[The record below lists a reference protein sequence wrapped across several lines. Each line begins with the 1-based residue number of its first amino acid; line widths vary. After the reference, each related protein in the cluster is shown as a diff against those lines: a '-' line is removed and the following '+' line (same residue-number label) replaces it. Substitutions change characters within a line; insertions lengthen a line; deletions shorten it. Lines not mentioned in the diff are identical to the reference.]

1 MMNALENRLRN
12 AQRKVA
18 PLAPWIRFTNHKD
31 ARLMFEQLANFIG
44 TQIPHFGDFRNGI
57 MPLDV
62 HRGLD
67 LGWYGHCVAA
77 TPPGFAKINE
87 YFVD

>member
-1 MMNALENRLRN
+1 MTYRLLWRGLRSPMHKHTGLILE
-12 AQRKVA
+12 K
-18 PLAPWIRFTNHKD
+18 
-31 ARLMFEQLANFIG
+31 LANFIS

-67 LGWYGHCVAA
+67 LGWYGHCVLV
-77 TPPGFAKINE
+77 TPPGSRRSTSTSSNWLSASE
-87 YFVD
+87 SS